1 MYLEERRDF
10 KSSDPAR
17 SSKPLAADLATPS
30 SKSLFWFFSIYRRRS
45 AMKEM
50 QESEEPLFLR
60 IVSDIMDWLR
70 ENQAITV
77 KDLKVFPI
85 TAMSY
90 QALFDSLITLADP
103 DDISSPSIIS
113 EESEDEMEDIT
124 FELRFHIALHTL
136 DYPSA
141 GTVLDDFRR
150 LSHPKKDCLSM
161 LWLLNVLEWLME
173 RGKVRLN
180 L

>member
-1 MYLEERRDF
+1 MYLEERHD
-10 KSSDPAR
+10 KNCDVVG

-30 SKSLFWFFSIYRRRS
+30 SKPLFWFFSIYRCRS
-45 AMKEM
+45 AMKER
-50 QESEEPLFLR
+50 QEPEEPLFLR
-60 IVSDIMDWLR
+60 IVSNIMDWLR
-70 ENQAITV
+70 ENQANTV

-85 TAMSY
+85 TTMSY

-103 DDISSPSIIS
+103 DDISTPSIIS

-136 DYPSA
+136 DYPNA
-141 GTVLDDFRR
+141 GTVLNDFRR